1 MLERL
6 WVEMREIPEM
16 VEASQEKMKAYKNRG
31 RGGAI

>member
-6 WVEMREIPEM
+6 LVEVREIPEL

-31 RGGAI
+31 RGGSV